1 MLKYNTTTSEVTTCS
16 YPDDYLFQDYVSP
29 TVTETIEGHLITIG
43 GCLLTDISSTE
54 VKMYNIS
61 TDTWSNRTSLP
72 YGVHLHATV
81 VVDDD
86 IYVIGGVNEIHD
98 DINDYT
104 QVLRYRNDEWKTVSS
119 LLHNRCLHIA
129 ILRDNVIYVYGGVY
143 ISKPSC
149 YNINTD
155 IWSYINIKTGIF
167 FGVILSNSVYDKQIM
182 YTRDCNN
189 NIYSISLVNSTKTLL
204 YNNRDVD
211 LSRYCLVLM
220 NL

>member
-1 MLKYNTTTSEVTTCS
+1 MLKYNTTTSEVTTCN

-81 VVDDD
+81 VVEDD
-86 IYVIGGVNEIHD
+86 IYVIGGD
-98 DINDYT
+98 TDIYDIGDCT
-104 QVLRYRNDEWKTVSS
+104 RVIRYRNDEWKTVSS
-119 LLHNRCLHIA
+119 LLHMRFEHFA
-129 ILRDNVIYVYGGVY
+129 ILRDNCIYVYGGAY
-143 ISKPSC
+143 FYSDSKPEC

-155 IWSYINIKTGIF
+155 VWSYINITTDIF
-167 FGVILSNSVYDKQIM
+167 DGVRLSNSVYDKQIA
-182 YTRDCNN
+182 YTRCNK
-189 NIYSISLVNSTKTLL
+189 NIYSISLVDYTKTLL
-204 YNNRDVD
+204 YNNRDV
-211 LSRYCLVLM
+211 SWNCLVLM